1 MAKIISYEYS
11 RKTLSAQPCFVWRNL
26 KHWLTIKVMENQE
39 RHRAIVELLRAE
51 ARQGLVPF
59 VRCVELALYH
69 PQWGYYQAN
78 RERVGKSAGTD
89 FTTAAALGSMFG
101 ELIASAAE
109 TLVGTTLDYALV
121 EMGAEPGQK
130 HFETVREKF
139 SEIKTLRLGNKINL
153 PSKCILVANEL
164 LDAQPFNRFIF
175 TNGNWRELAVRV
187 DGAELTVEPLPE
199 FSSALTKEFAST
211 LPESTEGWIIDAP
224 LAAETLCREI
234 LNQPWQGAVIF
245 LDYGKTVAQCLESS
259 PSGTARSYHRH
270 QMSGDILTQLG
281 SQDLTCHV
289 LWDRVT
295 SVFIEQGMKN
305 VQLDRQEAFFV
316 RYAGREMERIALSG
330 STDLTSRLR
339 ALTHPAHFGAKF
351 QVLHGIR

>member
-1 MAKIISYEYS
+1 
-11 RKTLSAQPCFVWRNL
+11 
-26 KHWLTIKVMENQE
+26 MENQE

-51 ARQGLVPF
+51 AQQGLVPF
-59 VRCVELALYH
+59 VRCVELVLYH
-69 PQWGYYQAN
+69 PKLGYYQAH
-78 RERVGKSAGTD
+78 RERVGKSVGTD
-89 FTTAAALGSMFG
+89 FTTAAALGTMFG

-109 TLVGTTLDYALV
+109 TLVGNTRDYALV

-130 HFETVREKF
+130 HFDTVRDRF
-139 SEIKTLRLGNKINL
+139 SEIKTFRLGDKIIL
-153 PSKCILVANEL
+153 PSKSILVANEL

-175 TNGNWRELAVRV
+175 TKRNWHELGVRV
-187 DGAELTVEPLPE
+187 DSVELTVEPLSE
-199 FSSALTKEFAST
+199 FSSERAKEFAST

-234 LNQPWQGAVIF
+234 LKQKWEGAVIF

-259 PSGTARSYHRH
+259 PAGTARSYYRH

-289 LWDRVT
+289 LWDRIT
-295 SVFIEQGMKN
+295 SVLSEFGLRN

-316 RYAGREMERIALSG
+316 KYAGREMERIALSG

-351 QVLHGIR
+351 QVLQGIR

>member
-1 MAKIISYEYS
+1 
-11 RKTLSAQPCFVWRNL
+11 
-26 KHWLTIKVMENQE
+26 MENEE

-51 ARQGLVPF
+51 APQGLVPF

-69 PQWGYYQAN
+69 PKLGYYRAN

-89 FTTAAALGSMFG
+89 FTTAAALGTMFG

-109 TLVGTTLDYALV
+109 TLVGNTRDYTLV

-130 HFETVREKF
+130 HFDTVRNRF
-139 SEIKTLRLGNKINL
+139 SEIKTFRLGEKTIL
-153 PSKCILVANEL
+153 PSKSILVANEL

-175 TNGNWRELAVRV
+175 RNGSWRELGVRV
-187 DGAELTVEPLPE
+187 DGLELTVEPLPE
-199 FSSALTKEFAST
+199 FSSEHAKEFART
-211 LPESTEGWIIDAP
+211 LPKATEGWIIDAP

-234 LNQPWQGAVIF
+234 LKQPWQGAVIF

-259 PSGTARSYHRH
+259 PAGTARSYFRH

-289 LWDRVT
+289 LWDRIT
-295 SVFIEQGMKN
+295 SVLNEFGLRN

-316 RYAGREMERIALSG
+316 KYAGREMERIALSG

-351 QVLHGIR
+351 QVLQGIR